1 MVTLRQAAQQALEA
15 LERADK
21 ISGHANNRK
30 AITALHQAIG
40 GEQQAEPVA
49 WECKA
54 GGLKRLTQH
63 QYEAQSDAIK
73 RHYTR
78 IQPAQQPA
86 LTAIPSGWK
95 LIPVEPTREMLT
107 TWIKAD
113 VVSNRTAPDLYRAM
127 LAAAPEAPA
136 QQPPTE
142 EQIDAAVAPLY
153 RNSQAQRMGRA
164 DDIATARAIER
175 AHGIK

>member
-30 AITALHQAIG
+30 AIKAMRQALEADAKPCACCGEGNARISVTRVCDTCGSEYAGQAEMDMAKRI
-40 GEQQAEPVA
+40 EAEPVA

-78 IQPAQQPA
+78 IQPERQP
-86 LTAIPSGWK
+86 L
-95 LIPVEPTREMLT
+95 
-107 TWIKAD
+107 
-113 VVSNRTAPDLYRAM
+113 
-127 LAAAPEAPA
+127 
-136 QQPPTE
+136 TE
-142 EQIDAAVAPLY
+142 EKIADLFSVACRETFSGL
-153 RNSQAQRMGRA
+153 
-164 DDIATARAIER
+164 ER
-175 AHGIK
+175 FIYFTRLVESFHNIK

>member
-30 AITALHQAIG
+30 AITALRQAIG
-40 GEQQAEPVA
+40 GDTKPCACCGEGKARISVTRICDTCGSEYAGREEMDAAKRIEARLQAESAA

-78 IQPAQQPA
+78 IQPALQP
-86 LTAIPSGWK
+86 L
-95 LIPVEPTREMLT
+95 
-107 TWIKAD
+107 
-113 VVSNRTAPDLYRAM
+113 
-127 LAAAPEAPA
+127 
-136 QQPPTE
+136 TE
-142 EQIDAAVAPLY
+142 EKIADLFSVACRETFSGL
-153 RNSQAQRMGRA
+153 
-164 DDIATARAIER
+164 ER
-175 AHGIK
+175 FIYFTRLVESFHNIK